1 MVLTF
6 TSHILAFGILML
18 YTILYPTTLLMLK
31 ISRNRRTIYI
41 AMLFIISMIIL
52 SVVSYILSPFYFS
65 DLNRIISYIRG
76 IMHLRESSTGPTVG
90 SSPISLF
97 AWPILTYLLTP
108 FMSIASLTVLMIY
121 WFLRRSVKPLAL
133 SSYIILL
140 ILLNPLSSSGVF
152 FRFLLASILPLSY
165 AIGYLVNEYAAKY
178 RAIILALLI
187 ISPTILLATQT
198 ASTWGPVIT
207 SKEYDEL
214 LEAIKHI
221 KEENAVIKTVGMIRY
236 WVEYVVGDPNKVLK
250 GPMPRNL
257 KEPIY
262 IIIFKERKPLP
273 KLRPHEII
281 VYDGKFVQL
290 RKIMPPR

>member
-1 MVLTF
+1 
-6 TSHILAFGILML
+6 
-18 YTILYPTTLLMLK
+18 MLK
-31 ISRNRRTIYI
+31 ISRNRRTIYV

-52 SVVSYILSPFYFS
+52 SAVSYTLSPFYFS

-76 IMHLRESSTGPTVG
+76 IMHLRESSTRPTVG

-108 FMSIASLTVLMIY
+108 FMCIVSLTVLMMY

-133 SSYIILL
+133 PSYIILL
-140 ILLNPLSSSGVF
+140 ILLNSLSSSGVF

-178 RAIILALLI
+178 KAIILALLI
-187 ISPTILLATQT
+187 ISPTILLAMQT

-221 KEENAVIKTVGMIRY
+221 EEENAVIKTMGMIRY
-236 WVEYVVGDPNKVLK
+236 
-250 GPMPRNL
+250 
-257 KEPIY
+257 
-262 IIIFKERKPLP
+262 
-273 KLRPHEII
+273 
-281 VYDGKFVQL
+281 
-290 RKIMPPR
+290 

>member
-1 MVLTF
+1 
-6 TSHILAFGILML
+6 
-18 YTILYPTTLLMLK
+18 MLK
-31 ISRNRRTIYI
+31 ISRNGRTIYV
-41 AMLFIISMIIL
+41 AMLFIVSMIIL
-52 SVVSYILSPFYFS
+52 SAVSYILSPFYFS

-76 IMHLRESSTGPTVG
+76 IMHLREPSTKLTVG
-90 SSPISLF
+90 SNPINSF
-97 AWPILTYLLTP
+97 TWPILTYFLTP
-108 FMSIASLTVLMIY
+108 FMSITPLTVFMIY

-140 ILLNPLSSSGVF
+140 IILNPLSSSGVF

-178 RAIILALLI
+178 RAIIPALLI

-221 KEENAVIKTVGMIRY
+221 EEENAVIKTVGMVRY

-250 GPMPRNL
+250 GPIPRNL
-257 KEPIY
+257 KEPVY
-262 IIIFKERKPLP
+262 IIIFKKRKTLP

-281 VYDGKFVQL
+281 VYDGRFMQL